1 MKPRI
6 PKLPKIKQPAGNM
19 AFGGGGGVHAFRGP
33 STMTMPDQAFSA
45 AMGKG
50 SPMPSAPAS
59 STSQG

>member
-1 MKPRI
+1 MKLKQ
-6 PKLPKIKQPAGNM
+6 PKPLKIKQPSSGGSM

-50 SPMPSAPAS
+50 SPAPSAP
-59 STSQG
+59 SQG